1 MDHPDSKEA
10 LDSQEAQVLLEQA
23 EHQAQLVRQDRLDLK
38 VKLAM
43 LVNLEHKD
51 LLEALVQLV
60 HLDLRVQA
68 DHQDLKVLLDQRV
81 HQAIQELLDL

>member
-1 MDHPDSKEA
+1 LDHPDSKEA
-10 LDSQEAQVLLEQA
+10 LDSQEAQVLLEQVG
-23 EHQAQLVRQDRLDLK
+23 HQARLVRQALLDLK

-81 HQAIQELLDL
+81 HQAIQELLEL